1 MGRENIGMV
10 RRACEAWGKGDI
22 SIYRE
27 MYAPDVTAHAGTLAP
42 EVPGDMS
49 GRDQI
54 MEILESLMATFER
67 SELIP
72 TGFIEDRDTLVVPI
86 VMRAVP
92 REGSQ
97 TIEWHLATVYRFREG
112 LIAHQAWYTTLDEA
126 LDAAGL
132 PRSAAERAEKPRS
145 EG

>member
-1 MGRENIGMV
+1 MGRENIEMV

-27 MYAPDVTAHAGTLAP
+27 MYAPDVTAHAGMLAP
-42 EVPGDMS
+42 EVPGDMT
-49 GRDQI
+49 GPDQL
-54 MEILESLMATFER
+54 MEILESLMTTFER

-72 TGFIEDRDTLVVPI
+72 SGFIEEGETLVVPI

-92 REGSQ
+92 REGSR
-97 TIEWHLATVYRFREG
+97 TVEWHLATVYRFREG
-112 LIAHQAWYTTLDEA
+112 LIAHQGWYTTLDEA

-132 PRSAAERAEKPRS
+132 PRSAAERVKKPRS
-145 EG
+145 ED